1 MNKHSVLTIISL
13 FFLFIFTLINALF
26 WVALEYTQK
35 RHEEEQLRRFFLAE
49 RVIHERDETTLKH
62 LMIRPSSM
70 SSATLLEKGEVIL
83 ELPFAKMLKYGGKSF
98 FIHLPPPR
106 PPFGFKEPHP
116 DFIPPPNFRGG
127 EVLEDISEQDF
138 FLLWAVVA
146 GIDTLILIFFAYLFR
161 KLLPLYRLKNAIRMF
176 KEGDIS
182 LDAPSNGKDEISE
195 VTKEFNLVLEKIA
208 SMREARSL
216 FLRNVL
222 HELKT
227 PIMKGSLT
235 CESLEPSHEQE
246 RLGRIFVRMNYLLD
260 EFAKIERFSSG
271 AWSLSRVEYRFV
283 DILDHAYDLLL
294 CERDTFTLK
303 GEESGLIIWVD
314 FELFAIAIKN
324 LLDNALR
331 YGKEKPTVVI
341 SIDSIKIYSLGDEI
355 PEAKRDFSKPFNR
368 AYEGSSAG
376 LGLGLYLTNS
386 IVQKHGFTLKYFY
399 QNGLNCF
406 EIFYN
411 FK

>member
-1 MNKHSVLTIISL
+1 MSINKHSVLTIISF

-26 WVALEYTQK
+26 WVALQYTQK

-62 LMIRPSSM
+62 LMIRPSLI
-70 SSATLLEKGEVIL
+70 SSATLLEKGEVII
-83 ELPFAKMLKYGGKSF
+83 ELPFAKMVEYKGKTF
-98 FIHLPPPR
+98 FIHLPPPK

-116 DFIPPPNFRGG
+116 DFMPPPKFRDV
-127 EVLEDISEQDF
+127 EVLEDVLEQESL
-138 FLLWAVVA
+138 LLWAIVA

-161 KLLPLYRLKNAIRMF
+161 KLLPLYRLKNAIRLF
-176 KEGDIS
+176 KDGDIS

-195 VTKEFNLVLEKIA
+195 VTKEFNFVLEKIA

-294 CERDTFTLK
+294 CDRDTFTLK
-303 GEESGLIIWVD
+303 GEESGLIVLVD

-324 LLDNALR
+324 LLDNAVK
-331 YGKEKPTVVI
+331 YGRGKPTVVI
-341 SIDSIKIYSLGDEI
+341 SLDSIEICNLGDEMS
-355 PEAKRDFSKPFNR
+355 EAKRDFSKPFNR
-368 AYEGSSAG
+368 AYEGSSTG

-386 IVQKHGFTLKYFY
+386 IVQKHGFTLKYSY
-399 QNGLNCF
+399 QDESNCF
-406 EIFYN
+406 EICL
-411 FK
+411 

>member
-1 MNKHSVLTIISL
+1 VLTIISL

-26 WVALEYTQK
+26 WVALQYTQK

-49 RVIHERDETTLKH
+49 RVIHERDEITLKH
-62 LMIRPSSM
+62 LMIRPSLV
-70 SSATLLEKGEVIL
+70 SSATLLEKGEVII
-83 ELPFAKMLKYGGKSF
+83 ELPFAKMVEYEGKTF
-98 FIHLPPPR
+98 FIHFPPPK

-116 DFIPPPNFRGG
+116 DFMPPPNFRGV
-127 EVLEDISEQDF
+127 EVLEDVLEQESI
-138 FLLWAVVA
+138 LLLAVVA
-146 GIDTLILIFFAYLFR
+146 GIDILILIFFAYLFR
-161 KLLPLYRLKNAIRMF
+161 KLLPLYHLKNAIRLF
-176 KEGDIS
+176 KDGDTF

-235 CESLEPSHEQE
+235 CESLESSHEQE
-246 RLGRIFVRMNYLLD
+246 RLNRIFVRMNYLLD

-271 AWSLSRVEYRFV
+271 AWSLRRVEYRFV

-294 CERDTFTLK
+294 CDRDTFTLK
-303 GEESGLIIWVD
+303 GEESGLIVLVD
-314 FELFAIAIKN
+314 FELFAIALKN
-324 LLDNALR
+324 LLDNAMK
-331 YGKEKPTVVI
+331 YGRGKPTVVVCA
-341 SIDSIKIYSLGDEI
+341 DSIEIYSLGDEMS
-355 PEAKRDFSKPFNR
+355 EAKRDFSKPFNR
-368 AYEGSSAG
+368 AYEGSSTG

-386 IVQKHGFTLKYFY
+386 IVQKHGFTLKYSY
-399 QNGLNCF
+399 QDESNCF
-406 EIFYN
+406 EICL
-411 FK
+411 

>member
-1 MNKHSVLTIISL
+1 LSINKHSVLTIISL

-26 WVALEYTQK
+26 WVALQYTQK

-62 LMIRPSSM
+62 LMIRPSLIP
-70 SSATLLEKGEVIL
+70 SATLLEKGEVII
-83 ELPFAKMLKYGGKSF
+83 ELPFAKMLEYEGKTF
-98 FIHLPPPR
+98 FIHLPPPK

-116 DFIPPPNFRGG
+116 DFMPPPSFRDI
-127 EVLEDISEQDF
+127 EVLEDVLEQESL
-138 FLLWAVVA
+138 LLWAIVA

-161 KLLPLYRLKNAIRMF
+161 KLLPLYRLKNAIRLF
-176 KEGDIS
+176 KDGDIS

-195 VTKEFNLVLEKIA
+195 VTKEFNFVLEKIA
-208 SMREARSL
+208 SMKEARSL

-246 RLGRIFVRMNYLLD
+246 RLGRIFARMNYLLD

-271 AWSLSRVEYRFV
+271 AWSLNRVEYRFV
-283 DILDHAYDLLL
+283 DILDHVYDLLL
-294 CERDTFTLK
+294 CDRDTFTLK
-303 GEESGLIIWVD
+303 GEESGLIVLVD
-314 FELFAIAIKN
+314 FELFAIALKN
-324 LLDNALR
+324 LLDNALK
-331 YGKEKPTVVI
+331 YGRGKPTVVI
-341 SIDSIKIYSLGDEI
+341 SEHFIEICSLGDEMS
-355 PEAKRDFSKPFNR
+355 EAKRDFSKPFNR
-368 AYEGSSAG
+368 AYEGSSTG

-386 IVQKHGFTLKYFY
+386 IVQKHGFMLKYSY
-399 QNGLNCF
+399 QDESNCF
-406 EIFYN
+406 EICL
-411 FK
+411 